1 MEVLNNCATW
11 QKQNARKVADSQSR
25 YSITDKGSKKDRM
38 IKNNMT
44 ALLDTLGTPV
54 VGAAAA
60 VLFSAVCYLIRSKSS
75 SSQGG
80 GRKRSLSFSSEVL
93 LQGAFP
99 EPVNVCQPI
108 INGLFTFRECPSLA
122 ELVPKVKELALFDRF
137 RSGAKEISPG
147 KWILTELGPD
157 FDVEKDIIETIE
169 FDNENEMKE
178 IVDRLSMKTISQ
190 NEKTPLWRLYR
201 LIPRN
206 KDSIN
211 TKGGILVR
219 LHHVIGDGISM
230 IGAMTKFF
238 ENENGGHFTLD
249 IPEKMSGGN
258 KFKFKLGFIVK
269 FIRSL
274 FKVLLLPQSFYDSNV
289 TMIPDHHSKK
299 KMPERCV
306 NVDFPVIK
314 LDFIKEIKNKA
325 NVTVNDVLLAA
336 TSGMIKRFSVL
347 NNDPNIVGI
356 TPKQN
361 AKLRTRALVP
371 VAFPRPKKD
380 LSSPS
385 TALRN
390 LWSFIS
396 VPLVIRENSA
406 KDRLLSCAKNT
417 RRLKRSPQAI
427 IQLFVQNYLLSF
439 LPLWFNRQ
447 TAFDA
452 FSRHSMVFSNLPGPA
467 TMIKLCGKEVLGFQI
482 SFPNLLPQIIIM
494 SYNNGIFFN
503 LAIDEEILK
512 NSATLPNVTDKKE
525 ILRQLFL
532 EELKELAKEYG
543 ISTDE
548 DYMIKKI

>member
-1 MEVLNNCATW
+1 
-11 QKQNARKVADSQSR
+11 
-25 YSITDKGSKKDRM
+25 
-38 IKNNMT
+38 MT

-54 VGAAAA
+54 AGAAAA
-60 VLFSAVCYLIRSKSS
+60 VLLTAVYYIIRSKSS
-75 SSQGG
+75 SSDRG

-99 EPVNVCQPI
+99 EPINVCQPI
-108 INGLFTFRECPSLA
+108 INCLFTFNECPSLA
-122 ELVPKVKELALFDRF
+122 ELIPKVKELALFDRF
-137 RSGAKEISPG
+137 RSGSKEISPG
-147 KWILTELGPD
+147 KWILTELGHD
-157 FDVEKDIIETIE
+157 LDVEKEIIETIE
-169 FDNENEMKE
+169 FNSEKEMKE
-178 IVDRLSMKTISQ
+178 IVDKLSMETIPQ
-190 NEKTPLWRLYR
+190 IEDRPLWRLYR

-206 KDSIN
+206 KDSAN
-211 TKGGILVR
+211 MKGGILVR

-258 KFKFKLGFIVK
+258 KFKYKFGFLLK
-269 FIRSL
+269 FIRSV

-299 KMPERCV
+299 QMPKACI

-325 NVTVNDVLLAA
+325 NVTVNDVLLSA
-336 TSGMIKRFSVL
+336 TSGMIKRFSIL

-356 TPKQN
+356 TSKQN

-396 VPLVIRENSA
+396 VPLVIRENNA
-406 KDRLLSCAKNT
+406 KDRLSSCAKNT

-427 IQLFVQNYLLSF
+427 IQLFVQNYLLSYM
-439 LPLWFNRQ
+439 PMWFNRQ
-447 TAFDA
+447 TAYDA

-503 LAIDEEILK
+503 LAIDQEIVK
-512 NSATLPNVTDKKE
+512 NSISLPNVTDKKE

-532 EELKELAKEYG
+532 DELKELAKAYD
-543 ISTDE
+543 ICTDE